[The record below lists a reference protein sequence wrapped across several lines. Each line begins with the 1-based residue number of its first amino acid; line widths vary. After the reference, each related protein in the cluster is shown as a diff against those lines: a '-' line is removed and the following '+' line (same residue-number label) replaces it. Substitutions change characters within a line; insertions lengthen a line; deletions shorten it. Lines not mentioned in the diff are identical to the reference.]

1 MSTPDPGFKP
11 LPLSTLK
18 PQTGY
23 LRPFFSVAKAV
34 AITSSALEVM
44 TDLNFV
50 HAAAAPANIDVETAT
65 QKMISRG
72 VRSLLVTDPA
82 GDVVGIVTSRDL
94 IGPRPHQVM
103 LQRGIPFAEVMVQDI
118 MTPAADIE
126 VIPIE
131 AVLHARVGDVVMTLK
146 NSGRQHALVV
156 EEDSSNGKPMI
167 RGIFSASQ
175 IARQLGIVLQQHEL
189 SQTFAQIDQAV
200 KERS

>member
-1 MSTPDPGFKP
+1 MNGVPSDRPGS
-11 LPLSTLK
+11 PLS
-18 PQTGY
+18 
-23 LRPFFSVAKAV
+23 SD
-34 AITSSALEVM
+34 ITAEQARSAL
-44 TDLNFV
+44 
-50 HAAAAPANIDVETAT
+50 DVA
-65 QKMISRG
+65 SG
-72 VRSLLVTDPA
+72 VSL
-82 GDVVGIVTSRDL
+82 VTSRDL